1 MRQNIQIWTF
11 HIFYIVFA
19 RREEPSTILTNSAL
33 KAPSSLQIEELTG
46 LYREG
51 LRNAEEEQKILNE
64 EPNDIIKNVGI
75 LQALRMASETE
86 PPRNPQ
92 PKNPRNPKRQKLE
105 TDGAAESPGLSPS
118 APSNASRLK
127 GGSSSVRSGSVPA
140 AREAIEPSVKLEE
153 GSEGIKGPAGER
165 AGKFFVGAEVAYK
178 QAKIKEDGS
187 QWIQCNIK
195 SITEVGNKKR

>member
-1 MRQNIQIWTF
+1 
-11 HIFYIVFA
+11 V
-19 RREEPSTILTNSAL
+19 P
-33 KAPSSLQIEELTG
+33 QIEELTS

-51 LRNAEEEQKILNE
+51 IRNAEEEQKILNE

-86 PPRNPQ
+86 PPRNTQ

-118 APSNASRLK
+118 APANASRTK
-127 GGSSSVRSGSVPA
+127 GSSSSVRSGSVPA
-140 AREAIEPSVKLEE
+140 AREAKEPSVKLEE

-178 QAKIKEDGS
+178 QAKVKEDGS